1 MTKLDSINSSSN
13 CSSSEVSYDLQLV
26 QLSIAHEEQ
35 RNALEAA
42 NQELRKKITQIE
54 KNYKVELEKQK
65 KKLTQDI
72 DNLKK
77 RHSRVQEISRKEI
90 KQLKKLNAAFEEEC
104 FSMRGEKR
112 HQELK
117 YINLQNQFAVFK
129 TLHTS
134 KIRQLIRNPEIFS
147 VNRSKQLTENR
158 IKEQK
163 YFDERQKE
171 TTIVMAGL
179 YSALNVILERVAKII
194 ILKETLDNSWRHKN
208 RQMFDEGL
216 LRQTFTT
223 LSVIHDDEKFAPE
236 FQNLAFYARDNKLW
250 QWLNGN

>member
-1 MTKLDSINSSSN
+1 MTKLDSINSTSN
-13 CSSSEVSYDLQLV
+13 QSSSDVSYDLQVL

-54 KNYKVELEKQK
+54 KNHKVILEKQN

-72 DNLKK
+72 ENLKK
-77 RHSRVQEISRKEI
+77 RHFRVQEISRKEI

-104 FSMRGEKR
+104 FSMREEKR

-117 YINLQNQFAVFK
+117 YKNLQNQFAVFK
-129 TLHTS
+129 TLHNS

-171 TTIVMAGL
+171 TTMVMTGIYA
-179 YSALNVILERVAKII
+179 ALTVLMGRITKIH
-194 ILKETLDNSWRHKN
+194 ILKERMNSWLAP
-208 RQMFDEGL
+208 G
-216 LRQTFTT
+216 LRQIFENETLFYFFTT
-223 LSVIHDDEKFAPE
+223 LSVIHDDEKFAQE
-236 FQNLAFYARDNKLW
+236 VQKLEEAMP
-250 QWLNGN
+250 LP